1 MFQWT
6 VQGVNTSLFWEH
18 LSVSREDSW
27 FVSEQ
32 KQKQEAFLASHHLS
46 EQRVHSPV
54 TACMTTPELRLI
66 SSLKQILNYN
76 LELRFQNQS
85 ATVGQ
90 PAFKAFDFLWLSE

>member
-1 MFQWT
+1 
-6 VQGVNTSLFWEH
+6 
-18 LSVSREDSW
+18 
-27 FVSEQ
+27 
-32 KQKQEAFLASHHLS
+32 
-46 EQRVHSPV
+46 
-54 TACMTTPELRLI
+54 MTTPELRLI